1 MNNDIEENKIEKRLL
16 MPTVGNVSVG
26 KSCFLNALFGINCL
40 QVQSDITTKFIL
52 FIRHIDGLKEP
63 ELFNVIPIKN
73 KDSDSYDFYKNGDV
87 IIGEKNIII
96 KINEINS
103 KVSNNCFF
111 MLKIEIKSIKIKN
124 F

>member
-73 KDSDSYDFYKNGDV
+73 KDSYDFYKNGDV
-87 IIGEKNIII
+87 IKGEKNIII